1 MSEIARHVWLNGEI
15 RDARDASPSIA
26 SISLNIGTG
35 VFDGMIAYWNEDRY
49 NVFRPQEHL
58 ERLRAGAE
66 RMSLHLHWTTN
77 ELLRGID
84 RLLEVVPPRTY
95 YIRPLVLRAGPEL
108 FITGADALPVDVCI
122 YAVLV
127 GRDNDN
133 SLKCSL
139 STLERVSSRSMP
151 TQCKVCGVY
160 VNCYLT
166 RKEAEQRGFDDGLM
180 LDRYGRVT
188 EASAANVFFIRGERL
203 ITPEVSPEF
212 LPGITRKVV
221 LEIAAR
227 RGITVEERVVWPYEF
242 ADFDGAFLCATLME
256 IKPLS
261 RIENFEYATAQ
272 HPLFRQVLN
281 DFCALTH
288 ARKPE

>member
-15 RDARDASPSIA
+15 RDGRDASPSIA

-49 NVFRPQEHL
+49 NVFHAQEHL

-66 RMSLHLHWTTN
+66 RMSLHLRWTTD
-77 ELLRGID
+77 ELLKGIH

-127 GRDNDN
+127 GHDNDN

-203 ITPEVSPEF
+203 ITPEVSLEF

-227 RGITVEERVVWPYEF
+227 RGITVEERVVWPHEF

-281 DFCALTH
+281 DFRALTH
-288 ARKPE
+288 AHKPE

>member
-1 MSEIARHVWLNGEI
+1 MSEIAPYVWLNGEI

-35 VFDGMIAYWNEDRY
+35 VFDGMIAYWNDDHY
-49 NVFRPQEHL
+49 NVFRPQLHL
-58 ERLRAGAE
+58 ERLRGGAG
-66 RMSLHLHWTTN
+66 RMSLQIPWTTD
-77 ELLRGID
+77 ELLKGIH
-84 RLLEVVPPRTY
+84 RLLDVVPPRTY

-108 FITGADALPVDVCI
+108 FITGADKLPVDVCT

-127 GRDNDN
+127 DRDNDKPM
-133 SLKCSL
+133 KCTL
-139 STLERVSSRSMP
+139 STFERVSSRSMP

-166 RKEAEQRGFDDGLM
+166 RKEAEERGFDDGLM
-180 LDRYGRVT
+180 LDRYGRVA

-221 LEIAAR
+221 LEIAER
-227 RGITVEERVVWPYEF
+227 RGITVEERVVLPQEF
-242 ADFDGAFLCATLME
+242 GDFDGAFLCATLME
-256 IKPLS
+256 IRPLS
-261 RIENFEYATAQ
+261 RIENFEFATAQ
-272 HPLFRQVLN
+272 HPLFRQIVK
-281 DFCALTH
+281 DFRALTH
-288 ARKPE
+288 A

>member
-15 RDARDASPSIA
+15 RDGRDASPSIA

-35 VFDGMIAYWNEDRY
+35 VFDGLMAYWNQDRY
-49 NVFRPQEHL
+49 NIFRPQLHL
-58 ERLRAGAE
+58 ERLRGGAA
-66 RMSLHLHWTTN
+66 RMSLHIPWTTD
-77 ELLRGID
+77 ELLKGIR

-127 GRDNDN
+127 DRDNDN
-133 SLKCSL
+133 SLKCTL
-139 STLERVSSRSMP
+139 SSLERVSSRSMP

-180 LDRYGRVT
+180 LDRHGRVA

-221 LEIAAR
+221 LEIAER
-227 RGITVEERVVWPYEF
+227 RGITVEERVVMPQEF
-242 ADFDGAFLCATLME
+242 GDFDGAFLCATLME
-256 IKPLS
+256 IRPLS
-261 RIENFEYATAQ
+261 QIENFEYATAQ
-272 HPLFRQVLN
+272 HPLFRQVLK
-281 DFCALTH
+281 DFRALTH
-288 ARKPE
+288 A

>member
-35 VFDGMIAYWNEDRY
+35 VFDGMVAYWNDDHY
-49 NVFRPQEHL
+49 NIFRAHDHL
-58 ERLRAGAE
+58 ERLRVGAE
-66 RMSLHLHWTTN
+66 RMSLHFRWTTE
-77 ELLRGID
+77 ELLQAVA
-84 RLLEVVPPRTY
+84 RLLKEVPPRTY

-108 FITGADALPVDVCI
+108 FITGGDALPVDLCI

-127 GRDNDN
+127 GRDNDAP
-133 SLKCSL
+133 LQCCL
-139 STLERVSSRSMP
+139 STFERVSSRSMP
-151 TQCKVCGVY
+151 THCKVSGIY

-180 LDRYGRVT
+180 LDRFGRVT
-188 EASAANVFFIRGERL
+188 EASAANVFFIRGDRL

-212 LPGITRKVV
+212 LPGITRRVV
-221 LEIAAR
+221 LEIAER
-227 RGITVEERVVWPYEF
+227 KGIAVEERVVLPQEF

-256 IKPLS
+256 IRALS
-261 RIENFEYATAQ
+261 QIENSEYATAR
-272 HPLFRQVLN
+272 HPLYREVLN
-281 DFCALTH
+281 EFRALTH
-288 ARKPE
+288 A

>member
-26 SISLNIGTG
+26 SISLNIGTS
-35 VFDGMIAYWNEDRY
+35 VFDGMIAYWNEDHY
-49 NVFRPQEHL
+49 NVFRAHDHL
-58 ERLRAGAE
+58 ERLRVGAE
-66 RMSLHLHWTTN
+66 RMSLRLRWTT
-77 ELLRGID
+77 EDLLQGIE
-84 RLLEVVPPRTY
+84 RLLAVVPPRTY

-108 FITGADALPVDVCI
+108 FITGADALPADLCI

-133 SLKCSL
+133 PLQCCL
-139 STLERVSSRSMP
+139 STFERVSSRSMP
-151 TQCKVCGVY
+151 THCKVSGIY

-180 LDRYGRVT
+180 LDRFGRVT

-212 LPGITRKVV
+212 LPGITRRVV
-221 LEIAAR
+221 LEIAER
-227 RGITVEERVVWPYEF
+227 KGIAVEERVVLPREF

-256 IKPLS
+256 IRALS
-261 RIENFEYATAQ
+261 RIENAEYDTMR
-272 HPLFRQVLN
+272 HPLFREVLHE
-281 DFCALTH
+281 FRALTH
-288 ARKPE
+288 A

>member
-15 RDARDASPSIA
+15 RDAHDASPSIA

-35 VFDGMIAYWNEDRY
+35 VFDGMIAYWNDDHY
-49 NVFRPQEHL
+49 HVFRAQDHL

-66 RMSLHLHWTTN
+66 RMSLHFQWTSDD
-77 ELLRGID
+77 LLRGIE

-108 FITGADALPVDVCI
+108 FITGADALPADLCI

-133 SLKCSL
+133 PLQCCL
-139 STLERVSSRSMP
+139 STFERVSSRSMP
-151 TQCKVCGVY
+151 THCKVSGIY

-180 LDRYGRVT
+180 LDRFGRVT

-212 LPGITRKVV
+212 LPGITRRVV
-221 LEIAAR
+221 LEIAER
-227 RGITVEERVVWPYEF
+227 KGIAVEERVVLPQEF
-242 ADFDGAFLCATLME
+242 AGFDGAFLCATLME
-256 IKPLS
+256 IRALS
-261 RIENFEYATAQ
+261 RIEHSEYDTVR
-272 HPLFRQVLN
+272 HPLFREVLHE
-281 DFCALTH
+281 FRALTH
-288 ARKPE
+288 A

>member
-35 VFDGMIAYWNEDRY
+35 VFDGMVAYWNGDHY
-49 NVFRPQEHL
+49 NIFRAHDHL
-58 ERLRAGAE
+58 ERLRVGAE
-66 RMSLHLHWTTN
+66 RMSLHFRWTTE
-77 ELLRGID
+77 ELLQATE

-95 YIRPLVLRAGPEL
+95 YIRPLVLRAAPEL
-108 FITGADALPVDVCI
+108 FITGGDAQPPDLCI

-127 GRDNDN
+127 GRDNDAP
-133 SLKCSL
+133 LKCCL
-139 STLERVSSRSMP
+139 SSFERVSSRSMP
-151 TQCKVCGVY
+151 THCKVSGIY

-180 LDRYGRVT
+180 LDRFGRVT
-188 EASAANVFFIRGERL
+188 EASAANVFFIRGDRL

-212 LPGITRKVV
+212 LPGITRRVV

-227 RGITVEERVVWPYEF
+227 KGIAVEERVVLPQEF

-256 IKPLS
+256 IRALAK
-261 RIENFEYATAQ
+261 IENSEYNTAR
-272 HPLFRQVLN
+272 HPLFREVLN
-281 DFCALTH
+281 EFRALTH
-288 ARKPE
+288 A